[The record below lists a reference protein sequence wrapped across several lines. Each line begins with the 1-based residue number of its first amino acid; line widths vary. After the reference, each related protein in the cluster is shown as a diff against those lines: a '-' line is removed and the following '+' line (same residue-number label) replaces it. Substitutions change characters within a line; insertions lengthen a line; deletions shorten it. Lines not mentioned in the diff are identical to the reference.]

1 MLIESICLCEN
12 PSCGA
17 YRWTPTVQSADANQ
31 MRTGIAEEF
40 GVYDD
45 LLSCVGTEDPWLEY
59 GIVEYR
65 FARLRPDLEDRRD
78 RSLRWVIPQRHT
90 EVSGSSEVPA
100 RRLLVSGWFVGCIPP
115 MECRRRA

>member
-1 MLIESICLCEN
+1 MLIESICSREN

-17 YRWTPTVQSADANQ
+17 YRWTPTVQSADSLP

-59 GIVEYR
+59 GIVKYR
-65 FARLRPDLEDRRD
+65 FARLRPDL
-78 RSLRWVIPQRHT
+78 
-90 EVSGSSEVPA
+90 
-100 RRLLVSGWFVGCIPP
+100 
-115 MECRRRA
+115 